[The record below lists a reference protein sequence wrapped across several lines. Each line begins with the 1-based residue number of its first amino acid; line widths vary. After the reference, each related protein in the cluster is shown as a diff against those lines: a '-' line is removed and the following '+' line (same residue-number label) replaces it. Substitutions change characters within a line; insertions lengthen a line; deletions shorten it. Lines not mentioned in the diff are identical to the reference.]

1 MPTRMARESSTLI
14 DIIAT
19 THEQNLF
26 KHITYSSCISDHELI
41 GAIRKINCS
50 KFVPRKIRTRS
61 FAHFHVTGYKDL
73 KNASWYQVYNIT
85 NPNTAWNKF
94 KQILVSIIDKH
105 APLIEKQVRGRN
117 CPWLTHE
124 IKRNMNDRGNYLRK
138 ARRTGRETD
147 WSTYRRLRN
156 QCTRLNPT

>member
-1 MPTRMARESSTLI
+1 M
-14 DIIAT
+14 
-19 THEQNLF
+19 
-26 KHITYSSCISDHELI
+26 
-41 GAIRKINCS
+41 
-50 KFVPRKIRTRS
+50 PRKICTQN
-61 FAHFHVTGYKDL
+61 FAHFDVTGYKEDL

-105 APLIEKQVRGRN
+105 APLVEKQVRRRN

-124 IKRNMNDRGNYLRK
+124 IKGNMNDRDYYLRK
-138 ARRTGRETD
+138 ARRTGREMD

-156 QCTRLNPT
+156 QCNRLIRHSKANYMRNTFAENRNNSKSFWKQVKKIIR